1 MILGWCSASETY
13 EPFKQ
18 VRSLL
23 CLPKVLT
30 LLCGDTVRDPRDATL
45 SGALGEAQ
53 SYGSMHTNFWSQSV
67 DFSHLLPPRSSV
79 VTSSD
84 SASVPDSNTQPQQ
97 VKAPWLP
104 VEIEIAVY
112 RSHGTST
119 GSVYAQG
126 KATPGAVR
134 GQASG
139 GRGGMGGKGD
149 RDKLVISGRLLSSLD
164 PKGGESRETWT
175 IFDGATE
182 TLASASASRL
192 VEYDITS
199 PEGGVEVGSGWEVFR
214 FSLFAAVSHVVTTA
228 VPMTPANT
236 ATPSSSSVTGPS
248 SGSGTVSGSA
258 ATTLEGPKH
267 SILHIRRRSQ
277 ADNSS
282 TDPDA
287 GEWWMFND
295 FVLQPS
301 EKNEA
306 VTFSDWRHPST
317 LFFGRDD
324 YEYDAPTTTDSLVG
338 ASQVA
343 TPLAARQI
351 VPSSVLLLPSLSQ
364 TACVRLV
371 TSTGQAEVNL
381 GPTRGGNNGLREKER
396 EEDQYQLPPLPGK
409 GELVAFDG
417 EFVSVQAERVV
428 LNAEGQKV
436 TKEEGRM
443 SLARISIISDDIAI
457 SSSSSKNK
465 NADYR
470 LLVDDYILPS
480 EPVIDYVTRFSGI
493 VPEDLNPSQSRHA
506 VVPYRTAYLKLRFFL
521 DRGCIFVGHGLQK
534 DFETAN
540 IFVPPDQVSTSQ

>member
-1 MILGWCSASETY
+1 
-13 EPFKQ
+13 
-18 VRSLL
+18 
-23 CLPKVLT
+23 
-30 LLCGDTVRDPRDATL
+30 
-45 SGALGEAQ
+45 
-53 SYGSMHTNFWSQSV
+53 MHTNFWSQSV
-67 DFSHLLPPRSSV
+67 DFSHLIPPRSTVSSNDS
-79 VTSSD
+79 TSI
-84 SASVPDSNTQPQQ
+84 PDSNPQPQLL
-97 VKAPWLP
+97 KAPWLP
-104 VEIEIAVY
+104 VEIEIALY

-126 KATPGAVR
+126 RDKASGQGALR
-134 GQASG
+134 GQAAG

-164 PKGGESRETWT
+164 PKGGVPEETWC

-182 TLASASASRL
+182 TLANHSASR
-192 VEYDITS
+192 VEEYGIMSLD
-199 PEGGVEVGSGWEVFR
+199 GGVEVGSGWEVFR

-228 VPMTPANT
+228 VPATPANT
-236 ATPSSSSVTGPS
+236 PPPLSSSVA
-248 SGSGTVSGSA
+248 GSGVPPNGGPVGGTA
-258 ATTLEGPKH
+258 AVTSEGPKH

-282 TDPDA
+282 TDTDA

-317 LFFGRDD
+317 LFFGRED
-324 YEYDAPTTTDSLVG
+324 YEYDAPTSIDSLAA

-343 TPLAARQI
+343 IPPPARQI

-371 TSTGQAEVNL
+371 TSTGQAGVN
-381 GPTRGGNNGLREKER
+381 GGQVRGKEKER
-396 EEDQYQLPPLPGK
+396 EDEYHLPPLPGK

-443 SLARISIISDDIAI
+443 SLARISIISDDSAI

-465 NADYR
+465 NSDWDYR

-480 EPVIDYVTRFSGI
+480 EPVIDYVTRFSGV

-540 IFVPPDQVSTSQ
+540 IFVPPDQVK